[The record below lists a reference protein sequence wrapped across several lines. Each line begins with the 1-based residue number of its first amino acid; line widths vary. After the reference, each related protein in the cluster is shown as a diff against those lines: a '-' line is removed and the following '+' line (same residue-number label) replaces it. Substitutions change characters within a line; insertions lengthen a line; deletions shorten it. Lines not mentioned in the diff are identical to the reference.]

1 MSAFSFTKSSSSV
14 HSSSK
19 RLNPSVTWCIIPV
32 TLAGL
37 NSPWS
42 KTLNSMAKVIWKI
55 ATQTAQSQMS
65 QNHQNVQ
72 QAQIQTM
79 EKEKCWLIL
88 MVLQREQELEEMV
101 RWLES
106 TWQELDGVR
115 SLLEIRRNQ

>member
-1 MSAFSFTKSSSSV
+1 M
-14 HSSSK
+14 
-19 RLNPSVTWCIIPV
+19 IQ
-32 TLAGL
+32 
-37 NSPWS
+37 
-42 KTLNSMAKVIWKI
+42 VIWKI